1 MILKLTHL
9 DLAHSSLWGLYGV
22 SLYGTAS
29 MGLYGVCMGSLC
41 PGVVIGWL

>member
-1 MILKLTHL
+1 MILKLTHV

-22 SLYGTAS
+22 SMGLSLT